1 MATVRM
7 KKGDKYADVYD
18 SPETIRQAQLD
29 GYSLVAKAAPKQEQ
43 KEDKASDAAKAQAG
57 AKSAK

>member
-1 MATVRM
+1 MATVMM

-18 SPETIRQAQLD
+18 SPETIRQAQLE

-43 KEDKASDAAKAQAG
+43 KEDKASDAAKTG
-57 AKSAK
+57 AKAAK

>member
-1 MATVRM
+1 MATVKM

-18 SPETIRQAQLD
+18 SPETIRQAQLE

-43 KEDKASDAAKAQAG
+43 KEDKASDAAKTG
-57 AKSAK
+57 AKAAK